1 MKKYILSI
9 LFLVMFVVIYTA
21 SVNFSVITSSSNV
34 KSAVPVIVIDAG
46 HGGVDGGAVA
56 SDGTNEKDI
65 NLDIAL
71 KLNELMKLNG
81 FSTVMTRTED
91 ISIHDDD
98 ATTIRQKKVSDLKK
112 RLSILDDGDA
122 LCMISIHQNIYS
134 SSKYSGTQV
143 FYGKNNT
150 LSETLADSIQNQVV
164 TLMQPDNKRAIKQT
178 TKDIYLLYNA
188 QKPCVM
194 VECGFLSNQEELSNL
209 KDDEYQT
216 KMAFAVFVGFLEYYN
231 DL

>member
-1 MKKYILSI
+1 MKKYILCI

-34 KSAVPVIVIDAG
+34 KSAGPVIVIDAG

>member
-1 MKKYILSI
+1 
-9 LFLVMFVVIYTA
+9 MFVVIYTA

-34 KSAVPVIVIDAG
+34 KSDEPVIVIDAG

>member
-34 KSAVPVIVIDAG
+34 KSDEPVIVIDAG

-194 VECGFLSNQEELSNL
+194 IECGFLSNQEELSNL

>member
-1 MKKYILSI
+1 MKRYILSI
-9 LFLVMFVVIYTA
+9 LCLVMFIIIYTV
-21 SVNFSVITSSSNV
+21 SVNLTVITSSSRV
-34 KSAVPVIVIDAG
+34 ESIAPIVVIDAG

-65 NLDIAL
+65 NLAIAI

-91 ISIHDDD
+91 ISIHEDD
-98 ATTIRQKKVSDLKK
+98 AETIRQKKVSDLKK

-143 FYGKNNT
+143 FYGKNNV
-150 LSETLADSIQNQVV
+150 LSKSLAGYIQSEVV
-164 TLMQPDNKRAIKQT
+164 VLLQPDNKRVIKQT
-178 TKDIYLLYNA
+178 TNDIYLLYNA

-194 VECGFLSNQEELSNL
+194 VECGFMSNQKELSDL
-209 KDDEYQT
+209 KNDEYQT
-216 KMAFAVFVGFLEYYN
+216 KMAFAVFAGFLEYYN

>member
-1 MKKYILSI
+1 
-9 LFLVMFVVIYTA
+9 MFVVIYTA

-34 KSAVPVIVIDAG
+34 KSDEPVIVIDAG

-194 VECGFLSNQEELSNL
+194 VECGFISNQEELSNL

>member
-34 KSAVPVIVIDAG
+34 KSAEPVIVIDAG

-150 LSETLADSIQNQVV
+150 LSKTLADSIQNQVV

-194 VECGFLSNQEELSNL
+194 VECGFISNQEELSNL

>member
-194 VECGFLSNQEELSNL
+194 VECGFISNQEELSNL